1 MPALFGKVAIILS
14 LRDGGTGFVGFV
26 ASFPGEEGEYHGLVM
41 IGLTQVCGFKHR

>member
-41 IGLTQVCGFKHR
+41 IGLTQVCG